1 MKPVSKT
8 NHANF
13 LYRLLLSHHAFMRN
27 YKTLARPGSNGKHH
41 LQYIIQ
47 HLFNIAKTNMCP
59 APPASADDHAD
70 LQGAVAAVVV
80 VAILMEI
87 SGEMPLNAL
96 VAACRCAVA
105 VNPRY
110 SDQHQ

>member
-1 MKPVSKT
+1 
-8 NHANF
+8 
-13 LYRLLLSHHAFMRN
+13 MRN

-47 HLFNIAKTNMCP
+47 HLFNTGKTIIT
-59 APPASADDHAD
+59 PASAEDHAD
-70 LQGAVAAVVV
+70 LRDVVAVVVV

-96 VAACRCAVA
+96 VAGCRCAAA
-105 VNPRY
+105 VSHRK
-110 SDQHQ
+110 HQ